1 MAELQIDRTE
11 TIDTLGM
18 IALAEAVGFDDLE
31 FTPLVREMLLASPL
45 RLEHGAVTLAVGN
58 GEKRIVF
65 ESACDIADDGAA
77 CLREAVFI
85 VLPEAA
91 PDVELPFPIFE
102 KVRKH
107 ASQRSH
113 VCLFYRNRD
122 GRELLD
128 VFRAHIW
135 GGVEWYSRS
144 AGTVHREGLLFSAGW
159 DRHVSLHVAN
169 GLEKYARELTDGTG
183 LSISLITPLER

>member
-65 ESACDIADDGAA
+65 ESASDIADDGAA

-135 GGVEWYSRS
+135 AAWNGIPGRPGPCTAKGCCSRP
-144 AGTVHREGLLFSAGW
+144 AGIGTFRSTLPMGW
-159 DRHVSLHVAN
+159 RNMPASC
-169 GLEKYARELTDGTG
+169 RM
-183 LSISLITPLER
+183 ERA